1 METKRVGFI
10 GFGEVGRAF
19 AFEMRSK
26 GAEVF
31 YYDMVEKKPEPWIIS
46 LSLSELIERC
56 DVILSTASTHR
67 AVEIAGGAVAHL
79 RPGKIYADMNSTSG
93 PVKKRIARVIEP
105 SGADFIEG
113 AILSAI
119 GETGPKASILVCGE
133 RGEEFS
139 RLMNQLG
146 LVNLKY
152 FSPRIGEASQ
162 VKMIRSVFSKG
173 IECLLLE
180 MLIAGRRADVAEYLW
195 KDIVDFMTKNSFERV
210 AENWI
215 RTHPVAFERRYHEM
229 VQVIETLKEMG
240 VEPVMTKG
248 TVDFFGRSRAL
259 GLEKAFETKP
269 DSFWDVPSYME
280 RELKREPP
288 AIPPPSNGEGE
299 PAWHA
304 RRQPGSRGARKP

>member
-1 METKRVGFI
+1 MEIKRIGFI

-19 AFEMRSK
+19 AHEMRFK

-31 YYDMVEKKPEPWIIS
+31 YYDVMDKKPEPWIGS
-46 LSLSELIERC
+46 LSLSDLIERC

-67 AVEIAGGAVAHL
+67 AVEIAEEAVTHL
-79 RPGKIYADMNSTSG
+79 RAGKIYADMNSTSG
-93 PVKKRIARVIEP
+93 SVKNRIAQVIEP
-105 SGADFIEG
+105 SEADFIEG
-113 AILSAI
+113 AILSAV
-119 GETGPKASILVCGE
+119 GETGPKASILVCGK

-139 RLMNQLG
+139 GLMNRLG
-146 LVNLKY
+146 LINLKY

-180 MLIAGRRADVAEYLW
+180 MLIAGRRANVAEYLW

-229 VQVIETLKEMG
+229 VQVLETLREIG
-240 VEPVMTKG
+240 VEPLMTQG
-248 TVDFFGRSRAL
+248 TKDFFERSCAL
-259 GLEKAFETKP
+259 NLEKAFKTKP
-269 DSFWDVPSYME
+269 ENFWDVPNYME
-280 RELKREPP
+280 GELKNRP
-288 AIPPPSNGEGE
+288 
-299 PAWHA
+299 
-304 RRQPGSRGARKP
+304 